1 MAESVAESVADP
13 VADPAP
19 ADLSAPLRDWIFG
32 LALPLWRHH
41 PGCESLGL
49 DGRPREPGFRRM
61 RVQARQL
68 YVFSEAARRG
78 VAGAEAIARDI
89 HRFMGARGARSDG
102 GWARRLRPDGTV
114 LDPACD
120 LYDLAFVLFGLA
132 HYGRVTGDQ
141 EPRRQADRTLAF
153 LRRVMAHPAGGFVG
167 VWPPEPGWRQQ
178 NPHMHLLEAALA
190 QLEAGGDAR
199 WAELAAELVALF
211 RDRFLEPETGTLG
224 EYFAEDWHRAA
235 GIDGD
240 KVEPGHQAEW
250 IWLLDR
256 HHALTGED
264 TATLVRTLDHGCL
277 AHGIGPQTGLV
288 RDEVGRDGS
297 LRLGS
302 ARLWPQTEM
311 LKAQCVM
318 HRSDG
323 DRAVLIGR
331 ILGNLLG
338 RYLVGPEGGVLPPG
352 TWIDQLDAFGR
363 PAIQAVPTSS
373 LYHVMSTWVE
383 LDRLHRPGGDVP
395 VVPVVP
401 VGPPPTPPPRPP
413 IAPGSGRRCP

>member
-1 MAESVAESVADP
+1 M
-13 VADPAP
+13 ADPAP

-32 LALPLWRHH
+32 LALPLWARH
-41 PGCESLGL
+41 PACESLGL

-78 VAGAEAIARDI
+78 VAGAEAVARGI
-89 HRFMGARGARSDG
+89 HRFMSARGARADG

-132 HYGRVTGDQ
+132 HLDQLGGDP

-153 LRRVMAHPAGGFVG
+153 LRRTMAHPAGGFLNA
-167 VWPPEPGWRQQ
+167 WPPEPGWRQQ

-190 QLEAGGDAR
+190 QLEAGADAS

-211 RDRFLEPETGTLG
+211 RDHFLEPESGTLG
-224 EYFAEDWHRAA
+224 EYFVDDWHCAA

-256 HHALTGED
+256 HQALTGED
-264 TATLVRTLDHGCL
+264 TTTLVRPLDRSCL
-277 AHGIGPQTGLV
+277 VHGIGPQTGLV
-288 RDEVGRDGS
+288 RDEVGRDGA

-318 HRSDG
+318 QRLDG
-323 DRAVLIGR
+323 DRGPLIGR

-338 RYLVGPEGGVLPPG
+338 RYLVGPEGGVPPPG
-352 TWIDQLDAFGR
+352 TWIDRLDAFGR
-363 PAIQAVPTSS
+363 PAVQAVPTSS
-373 LYHVMSTWVE
+373 FYHVMSAWVE
-383 LDRLHRPGGDVP
+383 LDRLGANGPAVALR
-395 VVPVVP
+395 
-401 VGPPPTPPPRPP
+401 PPPFPPLLRPL
-413 IAPGSGRRCP
+413 AP

>member
-1 MAESVAESVADP
+1 M
-13 VADPAP
+13 ADPAP

-78 VAGAEAIARDI
+78 VAGAEAVARGI
-89 HRFMGARGARSDG
+89 HRFMSARGARPDG

-132 HYGRVTGDQ
+132 HLDRLGGDP

-153 LRRVMAHPAGGFVG
+153 LRRVMAHPAGGFVD
-167 VWPPEPGWRQQ
+167 VWPPASGWRQQ

-190 QLEAGGDAR
+190 QLEVGGHAR
-199 WAELAAELVALF
+199 WAELAGEMVALF
-211 RDRFLEPETGTLG
+211 RDRFLEADSGTLG
-224 EYFAEDWHRAA
+224 EYFAEDWNRAA

-256 HHALTGED
+256 HQALVGED
-264 TATLVRTLDHGCL
+264 TATLVRTLDHSCL
-277 AHGIGPQTGLV
+277 AHGIGLQTGLV

-311 LKAQCVM
+311 LKAQCVL
-318 HRSDG
+318 HRLDG
-323 DRAVLIGR
+323 DRASLIGR

-338 RYLVGPEGGVLPPG
+338 RYLVGLEGGVPPPG

-363 PAIQAVPTSS
+363 PTIQAVPTSS
-373 LYHVMSTWVE
+373 FYHVMSAWVE
-383 LDRLHRPGGDVP
+383 LDCLDRAGGDATAVP
-395 VVPVVP
+395 VR
-401 VGPPPTPPPRPP
+401 PPPTLPRPP
-413 IAPGSGRRCP
+413 TAPGPPA